1 MPSLGFRDNLDGYVD
16 VSMDLLRHVAA
27 RTETELARGR
37 ADLLAAD
44 SPELVRAHQAATRA
58 AVAAGIGGEV
68 ATDGYGTCPP
78 VSWGERIET
87 AQHTVDTLILES
99 LPGVPVTANLYR
111 PVVTGSARGSS
122 VPGGTGPAVL
132 FVCGHAGLAKA
143 DPEYQAVCGRLADAG
158 FVVLAIDPWGQGE
171 RLGYLDADA
180 HPLVA
185 GGTTEHT
192 YAGIQSWWLGE
203 SPARYFV
210 HDARRAID
218 LLTHLPEVDPARIGI
233 TGNSGGG
240 MLSTLMMALEPRLAA
255 AAVGTYLTSRSSY
268 LWTGQRQDA
277 EQVLL
282 GGTGNG
288 VDHADLL
295 AVMAPRPVAV
305 LAAEFDFF
313 PIEGTLDSVALA
325 QRAYDAFGAPDA
337 LRLARAHSTHR
348 YAPELASAAVEFFG
362 WALAGAAPPG
372 SAAHPGSEAAPPG
385 STAPVAPPARAAL
398 ATPGGATSAATTDP
412 AATSD
417 RADAPDRA
425 AVSDGAAEP
434 ELLDPARLACTPS
447 GQVALDHPDARFLY
461 DLNLATYDAL
471 PEPTPAAAVAWLRDR
486 VADGRR
492 PAGPPNARWLPGPSG
507 TAHALWRAETDLWG
521 AGVLLPADQTP
532 TGGTRAV
539 HVLLLEEGTRAFTD
553 DHPLARRADPR
564 DLVLALDVRGHGA
577 LTPRDKDGLPATDQA
592 SSTYKLLCDLL
603 WLGDSL
609 TAARV
614 HDVTRA
620 VDMLLTDTH
629 LARTYPGLATD
640 SPVHLHGEGAGAFLA
655 VLAAAVDERV
665 RTVHVRDEVVEPDRI
680 MRTRRY
686 DEGRGG
692 WQWVLPAMM
701 RRAPLRV
708 LRAALGDR
716 LVAAPA

>member
-1 MPSLGFRDNLDGYVD
+1 MPSLGFRVNLDGYVD
-16 VSMDLLRHVAA
+16 VSIDLLRHVAA
-27 RTETELARGR
+27 RTETALAGGR
-37 ADLLAAD
+37 AGLLAAD
-44 SPELVRAHQAATRA
+44 SPDLVRAHQAATRA

-68 ATDGYGTCPP
+68 TTDGDGTCPP

-87 AQHTVDTLILES
+87 AHHTVDMLILES

-111 PVVTGSARGSS
+111 PVATGSARESS
-122 VPGGTGPAVL
+122 GPNAAGPAVL
-132 FVCGHAGLAKA
+132 FVCGHANLAKA

-171 RLGYLDADA
+171 RLGYLDADGS
-180 HPLVA
+180 PLVA

-240 MLSTLMMALEPRLAA
+240 MLCTLMMALEPRLAA
-255 AAVGTYLTSRSSY
+255 AAVGTYLTSRASY

-282 GGTGNG
+282 GGTRNG

-325 QRAYDAFGAPDA
+325 QRAYDASGAPDA

-362 WALAGAAPPG
+362 WALAGSAAPPG
-372 SAAHPGSEAAPPG
+372 SAPARPG
-385 STAPVAPPARAAL
+385 STAPMAPPARVAL
-398 ATPGGATSAATTDP
+398 ATPGGATSATTSDSGAETDR
-412 AATSD
+412 AAGSD
-417 RADAPDRA
+417 RA
-425 AVSDGAAEP
+425 AEP
-434 ELLDPARLACTPS
+434 DLLDPARLACTPS

-471 PEPTPAAAVAWLRDR
+471 PEPTPADAVAWLRDR
-486 VADGRR
+486 VAGGRR
-492 PAGPPNARWLPGPSG
+492 PAGRPNARWLPGPSG
-507 TAHALWRAETDLWG
+507 TAHGLWRAETDLWG

-539 HVLLLEEGTRAFTD
+539 HVLLLEEGTRALTD
-553 DHPLARRADPR
+553 DHPLTRRADPR

-577 LTPRDKDGLPATDQA
+577 LTPHDRDGLPPTDQA

-603 WLGDSL
+603 WLDDSL

-629 LARTYPGLATD
+629 LARTYPGLATG

-665 RTVHVRDEVVEPDRI
+665 RTVHVRDEVVEPDRL
-680 MRTRRY
+680 MRTRCY
-686 DEGRGG
+686 DDGRGG
-692 WQWVLPAMM
+692 WQWVLPGMA

-708 LRAALGDR
+708 LRAALGER
-716 LVAAPA
+716 LVGAPA